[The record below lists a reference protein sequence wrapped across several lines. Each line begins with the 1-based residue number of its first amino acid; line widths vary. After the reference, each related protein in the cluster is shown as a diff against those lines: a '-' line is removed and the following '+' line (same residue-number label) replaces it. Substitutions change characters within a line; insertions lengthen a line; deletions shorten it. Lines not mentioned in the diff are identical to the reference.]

1 MGLFSSKRK
10 DQDDSTSVVRSVLE
24 GGLKIADNAQMTDEV
39 VVPKQESNDT
49 NSVFRIESSPEP
61 PAVTVEDISEKKE
74 TGDGCLKLDQSELY
88 PSHENQVSSSE
99 VGAVTGDSSEV
110 SDSKFIEESADQS
123 VQVSGEDYDILLNIY
138 ERLGKLDKLDNLDKL
153 DKLDKLDI
161 IADNFKV
168 VGNAFNVINSLQCE
182 KDEIAKRLE
191 HSNRILES
199 KDSEIQSC
207 KNEIAFQKQKIGEC
221 EDEINS
227 LRQLV
232 DDKEK
237 EHAAN
242 IEQNKYAHE
251 AVIADLE
258 ASHKEAIEQVCKSVD
273 SFVPSEVCEMFD
285 YRVGDEC
292 DDQARWQAIYA
303 YLSFINGSLRQDV
316 FVKRFR
322 VFDEALYEAMRDTPE
337 LLIECRNRVQKHI
350 NERLY
355 QQSGGMFVCW
365 PNIGE
370 RFNPD
375 CYTAISEF
383 GQSIAEVV
391 SAMVYKQDLNEE
403 VICLS
408 KGRVATK

>member
-1 MGLFSSKRK
+1 MGNGKVDVFPGMYVETTDNQEPSQ
-10 DQDDSTSVVRSVLE
+10 QDGASTEHLAE
-24 GGLKIADNAQMTDEV
+24 K
-39 VVPKQESNDT
+39 
-49 NSVFRIESSPEP
+49 
-61 PAVTVEDISEKKE
+61 AVAISENNGL
-74 TGDGCLKLDQSELY
+74 GDGCPMQDSFEQDQSF
-88 PSHENQVSSSE
+88 ENQVSSSE
-99 VGAVTGDSSEV
+99 VVAVTGDSSEV

-123 VQVSGEDYDILLNIY
+123 AQVSGEDYDIQLNIY

-182 KDEIAKRLE
+182 KDEISKKLE
-191 HSNRILES
+191 LSNRILES

-207 KNEIAFQKQKIGEC
+207 KNEIASQKQKIGEC

-242 IEQNKYAHE
+242 IEQNRYAHE

-258 ASHKEAIEQVCKSVD
+258 ASHKEAIEQIRKSVD
-273 SFVPSEVCEMFD
+273 SFVLSEVCEMFD

-292 DDQARWQAIYA
+292 EDQARWQAIYA

-316 FVKRFR
+316 FVRRFR
-322 VFDEALYEAMRDTPE
+322 VFDDALYEAMRDTPE

-355 QQSGGMFVCW
+355 QQSGGIFVCW

-391 SAMVYKQDLNEE
+391 FAMVYKRDLNEE